1 MTSFNGFRDLLSLFK
16 VRLVLLVTF
25 CSSISFII
33 GGGIFNS
40 ERFWFLT
47 FSTFLTASGTCVL
60 HNYLDND
67 LDQLMERTKNRPIPA
82 NRISLPKVFTLGT
95 VTIAGGLGLALY
107 LNLLTFA
114 FGLGASLVYL
124 IVYTKMM
131 KKRTPL
137 NILLGSPAG
146 GLPVL
151 AGWAAVR
158 GEISFLAV
166 LLSAIVVLWIP
177 NHIWSLAAL
186 HVNDY
191 KRAKVP
197 MLPAVVNLKKTFRC
211 TTSTV
216 SLLFLITTY
225 LFLGGFFGKFYLAL
239 TLPFGIFLLA
249 GNIWVSI
256 RPTISGLY
264 KMFKFSSPYL
274 AVIFIS
280 MVIDLNLR

>member
-82 NRISLPKVFTLGT
+82 NR
-95 VTIAGGLGLALY
+95 
-107 LNLLTFA
+107 
-114 FGLGASLVYL
+114 GLGASLVYL